1 LTAFGGAK
9 SRIFYIIS
17 PLVRLSFFW
26 WILLFQAANYTTN
39 SQIIFLLGGASLD
52 GILDPVRLG
61 NRIKTARIARGLTQA
76 VLAAKIDLST
86 KYISNIECGAKV
98 PRLDTLVM
106 IANALDTDANTLLV
120 DSLQVAPAIASTQ
133 LSKELDKL
141 PQEEQQRLLRLFEI
155 MVDDAQKR

>member
-1 LTAFGGAK
+1 M
-9 SRIFYIIS
+9 
-17 PLVRLSFFW
+17 
-26 WILLFQAANYTTN
+26 
-39 SQIIFLLGGASLD
+39 D

-106 IANALDTDANTLLV
+106 IANALDTDVNTLLV